1 MKAAPIIVNW
11 HAENA
16 PIYSA
21 DFQPHG
27 RGRLATAGGDNNV
40 RLWRID
46 VEGEDRKVEYL
57 CTMVRHTQ
65 AVNVVRWAPRGGFDR
80 WHCDVLASAGDDGN
94 VIIWVLD
101 SQNPKTNFGDDGIED
116 KESWRT
122 RHMCRST
129 GAEIYDLAWS
139 PDGLYLITGSMDNV
153 ARIYNSQ
160 TGQLIRQIAEHQ
172 HYVQGVAWDPLNEYI
187 ATQSSDRSV
196 HIYTLRTKDGNYV
209 LDNRDEIPKRIGH
222 NMKMD
227 LPGRRISSSS
237 PAPPDMGCRS
247 QMSSESFNLGA
258 ASPVPSCP
266 GTPTSLALPMN
277 PPSTISHSR
286 RSSFGAASPAM
297 SMRRSVS
304 PAPSLP
310 LPAVMPME
318 ASPRPY
324 SGLGMRNAN
333 IYANDTLKS
342 FFRRLTFTPD
352 GSLLFTPAGQYQ
364 TQHKGPEEVAKAMY
378 EVINTVYI
386 YTRGGINKPPIAH
399 LPGHKKPSVV
409 VKCSPIFFNTRRH
422 SPATKHITIDTS
434 SPDSMPALPE
444 PAIVQK
450 SPAPSVMDPPPP
462 VAQTSDPSGPTSSP
476 KPKPLEV
483 ETNAST
489 PGPTMA
495 FSLPYRM
502 IYAVATEDSVL
513 MYDTQQQTPLCVVSN
528 LHCATFTDLTWS
540 NDGQILL
547 MTSSDGFCSTLT
559 FAPGELGQAY
569 VGEVPTAKHPL
580 VGTTAVSSSQNTPMA
595 TPTSIAPPSPFP
607 VVGHHH
613 RTSSNLSVAA
623 SPPPASSNS
632 NIRPSSPTR
641 SNSTSSIATQSS
653 FAQPPGSVI
662 SNPTL
667 VGGSL
672 PSIAAGNLSFV
683 PGMPMTT
690 PPQTPRSTTSSVS
703 GAKRDHSES
712 EREDLGGE
720 RKKRRIAPTLIGE
733 DGTPASGSVPSS
745 SVAEPTTSAL
755 SSGPVPPPPTP
766 ADDPAPGPLP

>member
-1 MKAAPIIVNW
+1 MKASPIIVNW

-27 RGRLATAGGDNNV
+27 KGRLATGGGDNNV
-40 RLWRID
+40 RLWRLD
-46 VEGEDRKVEYL
+46 SEGEDRKVEYL
-57 CTMVRHTQ
+57 CTMAKHSQT
-65 AVNVVRWAPRGGFDR
+65 VNVVRWAPRG
-80 WHCDVLASAGDDGN
+80 DVLASAGDDGN
-94 VIIWVLD
+94 VITWVLD
-101 SQNPKTNFGDDGIED
+101 TKNAKPRFGEEGIED
-116 KESWRT
+116 KETWRT
-122 RHMCRST
+122 KHMCRSS
-129 GAEIYDLAWS
+129 GHEIYDLAWS
-139 PDGLYLITGSMDNV
+139 PDGIYFITGSMDNV
-153 ARIYNSQ
+153 ARIYNAQ

-196 HIYTLRTKDGNYV
+196 HIYTLKTKEGLYT
-209 LDNRDEIPKRIGH
+209 LDNRDEEPRKIGT

-227 LPGRRISSSS
+227 LPGRRISSHS
-237 PAPPDMGCRS
+237 PAPPSMDLRA
-247 QMSSESFNLGA
+247 QLA
-258 ASPVPSCP
+258 AEIGNIGSPVPSCP

-297 SMRRSVS
+297 SMRRSAS

-318 ASPRPY
+318 ASPKPY
-324 SGLGMRNAN
+324 SMGLGVKNAH
-333 IYANDTLKS
+333 IYSNDTLKS

-364 TQHKGPEEVAKAMY
+364 SQLKGLEETAKTMY

-409 VKCSPIFFNTRRH
+409 VKCSPVYYTSRKA
-422 SPATKHITIDTS
+422 SPPTKHITIDTS
-434 SPDSMPALPE
+434 SEDTMSALPE
-444 PAIVQK
+444 PAVQ
-450 SPAPSVMDPPPP
+450 SIMEPPPFLP
-462 VAQTSDPSGPTSSP
+462 QTDPSGPTSSP

-483 ETNAST
+483 DTNSSAT
-489 PGPTMA
+489 TGPTMA

-513 MYDTQQQTPLCVVSN
+513 MYDTQQQTPLCIVSN

-540 NDGQILL
+540 NDGLTLL

-559 FAPGELGQAY
+559 FAPGELGDKY
-569 VGEVPTAKHPL
+569 VGDVPTAKHPSM
-580 VGTTAVSSSQNTPMA
+580 TAVSSSQNTPMA

-607 VVGHHH
+607 HSHH
-613 RTSSNLSVAA
+613 RTSSTGLAA
-623 SPPPASSNS
+623 PSPPPGPT
-632 NIRPSSPTR
+632 IRPSSPTR

-653 FAQPPGSVI
+653 YAPGSII

-667 VGGSL
+667 VGSSI
-672 PSIAAGNLSFV
+672 PSVTAGGVGFV
-683 PGMPMTT
+683 SGIPMST
-690 PPQTPRSTTSSVS
+690 PPQTPGSTSGSVS
-703 GAKRDHSES
+703 GVKRDASEN
-712 EREDLGGE
+712 EREDGSQD
-720 RKKRRIAPTLIGE
+720 KKRRRIAPTPVSEEKPTAG
-733 DGTPASGSVPSS
+733 PA
-745 SVAEPTTSAL
+745 
-755 SSGPVPPPPTP
+755 
-766 ADDPAPGPLP
+766 